1 MYVAD
6 WQGAGYKGNTTKGLV
21 HRVVPEGWKYV
32 PYTSVSKAKDQ
43 ELIEKLASAS
53 AVARVDAQQEML
65 RRGPDA
71 FLRSLN
77 SLALDKSAL
86 LEGRVAAIYTLSQLG
101 GVKSLPILESLI
113 KDEDIREHAIRCMAD
128 QKHIA
133 AKADV
138 KLVAHALKDSNPR
151 VQVAAAVALGRMGKL
166 EAANALLEVAAP
178 VTQKK
183 KVANVPSSKVL
194 KLPRD
199 FAPIDV
205 DVSKFKTLYLVVH
218 PGEKNEKD
226 HAAWLEPT
234 IHTADGNTI
243 DLTTQEYKVIKEGD
257 GRRKTRLNKSV
268 ENKPLLDLTNKEV
281 KGIGTHAYSIIQFQ
295 LPPKAVRFTATGR
308 LSEGAK
314 GGGASVT
321 FRVLDSVEDI
331 QAGGKDHSTPRP
343 AGILPHVARQS
354 LVSLKAAEACLKALK
369 SNNSKLVAAALDT
382 LKWMHSD
389 KVVEGL
395 MEAAKGTKD
404 SEAKQQIV
412 NCLIRLHHKEKDYDG
427 KSWWGTRPDPT
438 GPIYY
443 PTPWSSTEKIPS
455 FLKEN
460 LESVDQ
466 PTKDLTLAEMQRN
479 RAYVKGL
486 VEPKAKD
493 RKQERIKDIS
503 IENIVLRVS
512 TPKAK
517 GYKRGNP
524 KNGKQFITK
533 AGCIA
538 CHNVEPGLPI
548 KGPDLTQLGSRTKAE
563 LVESII
569 TPGTS
574 IAESWITVTTKDGAS
589 HMGTLIRKDDLK
601 LVVNDIA
608 GISKEID
615 ASQVKKI
622 DPGLNTMPYHLCD
635 ELSLQEFA
643 DLVAYI
649 QSLDVIGKSL

>member
-1 MYVAD
+1 
-6 WQGAGYKGNTTKGLV
+6 
-21 HRVVPEGWKYV
+21 
-32 PYTSVSKAKDQ
+32 
-43 ELIEKLASAS
+43 
-53 AVARVDAQQEML
+53 
-65 RRGPDA
+65 
-71 FLRSLN
+71 
-77 SLALDKSAL
+77 
-86 LEGRVAAIYTLSQLG
+86 
-101 GVKSLPILESLI
+101 
-113 KDEDIREHAIRCMAD
+113 
-128 QKHIA
+128 
-133 AKADV
+133 
-138 KLVAHALKDSNPR
+138 
-151 VQVAAAVALGRMGKL
+151 
-166 EAANALLEVAAP
+166 
-178 VTQKK
+178 
-183 KVANVPSSKVL
+183 
-194 KLPRD
+194 
-199 FAPIDV
+199 
-205 DVSKFKTLYLVVH
+205 
-218 PGEKNEKD
+218 
-226 HAAWLEPT
+226 
-234 IHTADGNTI
+234 
-243 DLTTQEYKVIKEGD
+243 
-257 GRRKTRLNKSV
+257 
-268 ENKPLLDLTNKEV
+268 
-281 KGIGTHAYSIIQFQ
+281 
-295 LPPKAVRFTATGR
+295 
-308 LSEGAK
+308 
-314 GGGASVT
+314 
-321 FRVLDSVEDI
+321 
-331 QAGGKDHSTPRP
+331 
-343 AGILPHVARQS
+343 
-354 LVSLKAAEACLKALK
+354 
-369 SNNSKLVAAALDT
+369 
-382 LKWMHSD
+382 MHSD

-443 PTPWSSTEKIPS
+443 PTPWSSTEKITS
-455 FLKEN
+455 FLKEY